1 MENLQIN
8 ENKTIKNIMKGTG
21 IALITTVLLLLIFSI
36 ILTYT
41 NIDEK
46 VINPVIMIVTAISIL
61 LGSSLGNIKIK
72 KNGLIN
78 GGTIGAIVL
87 MLLYTYFVNKYLGMD
102 YSYMYIGGIGL
113 ILSLVGQIG
122 DFSASSIK
130 RYVDIKDY
138 SNLIPGHGGML
149 DRIDS
154 LIFLA
159 PFAYALFTI
168 L

>member
-1 MENLQIN
+1 MENLKIN

-78 GGTIGAIVL
+78 GGIIGAIYIV
-87 MLLYTYFVNKYLGMD
+87 TIYLISSILNWKFSLNIQSIFMIIIAIVFG
-102 YSYMYIGGIGL
+102 ILGGILG
-113 ILSLVGQIG
+113 VNR
-122 DFSASSIK
+122 K
-130 RYVDIKDY
+130 
-138 SNLIPGHGGML
+138 
-149 DRIDS
+149 
-154 LIFLA
+154 
-159 PFAYALFTI
+159 
-168 L
+168 